1 MEKVMPAWAAKIAA
15 IMKKNP
21 KGQPI
26 DEHGKFYGS
35 PIPIEPPLGYK
46 RQPSLAEQ
54 MRQLIR
60 SEALAAAARSQ
71 GYETL
76 EEGDDFD
83 VQDDYDP
90 RSPWEYNFD
99 PVVDPEALE
108 TAIAPKSDNPV
119 DPALK
124 TSGQSDPKL
133 NAPEPGKLDNAPPAP
148 KTQ

>member
-99 PVVDPEALE
+99 PVVDPQALE
-108 TAIAPKSDNPV
+108 AATKPPPPPAPSPNAEGAQGAGGGSPQ
-119 DPALK
+119 PA
-124 TSGQSDPKL
+124 P
-133 NAPEPGKLDNAPPAP
+133 AEHAPPAP
-148 KTQ
+148 A